1 MEAGWLPRCHAWQ
14 GGWQDGWRQFFF
26 AQLVAS
32 LGREEGEEAEEEGGA
47 IEQPAEARPP
57 RSGLLPPLLPPS
69 PLEEWRVCV
78 MVCVCVCEC
87 ELPLL
92 SSSRPVVVCC
102 AGWGLFGRVPALLS
116 SCLFAFAVLSWSPRR
131 SLCTVACTPTM
142 LQALSG
148 GMVAVLL
155 SHHDPVSIWSDWSLS
170 SPSLSLGSL
179 DVAIACLTI
188 SW

>member
-1 MEAGWLPRCHAWQ
+1 MAATLPRLAGRLAGRLAPIFFCATCRFSGEGGRRGGR
-14 GGWQDGWRQFFF
+14 GGW
-26 AQLVAS
+26 
-32 LGREEGEEAEEEGGA
+32 GGA

-155 SHHDPVSIWSDWSLS
+155 SHHDPVSIWSDWSLP